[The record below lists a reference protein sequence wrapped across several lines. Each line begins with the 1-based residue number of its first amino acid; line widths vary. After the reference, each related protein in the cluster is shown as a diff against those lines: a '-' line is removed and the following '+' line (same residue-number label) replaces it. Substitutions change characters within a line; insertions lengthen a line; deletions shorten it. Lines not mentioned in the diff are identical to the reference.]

1 MNDLIIQNIK
11 QLILPKSTNRPLKGK
26 ELDELTT
33 IDNGT
38 VVVKDGT
45 IVYSGKYTDEYEA
58 KEMIDASDKVVS
70 PSLVEAHT
78 HLVHGGSRE
87 HEMALK
93 RQGVSYLEILEQG
106 GGILSTV
113 EATRN
118 TSEEDLLKKAEK
130 QVLTMMQHGVLTVE
144 AKSGYGLDKETE
156 LKQLRV
162 SNQLADKFN
171 LEMKHTFLGP
181 HAIPKDATSNQAF
194 LDEMIDMLPEAK
206 QYADFADIFC
216 ETGVFTIEESKKYME
231 AAKEAGFRVKIHAD
245 EIDPLGGLELAIDE
259 DAISADHLVA
269 SSEEGKQKL
278 NNSDTVAVILPGTT
292 FYLGKEQYA
301 DARGMI
307 DNNGAIAIATD
318 FNPGSCVTN
327 NLQLVMSIASLKLKL
342 TSNEIW
348 NAVTV
353 NAAKAIDSEAG
364 TINKGDRANIVLWDA
379 PNYEYI
385 LYHFGI
391 NHADKVIKDGR
402 IIFDNAISDSTI
414 NV

>member
-58 KEMIDASDKVVS
+58 KETIDASDKVVS

-181 HAIPKDATSNQAF
+181 HAIPKNATSNQAF
-194 LDEMIDMLPEAK
+194 LDEMIAMLPEAK

-245 EIDPLGGLELAIDE
+245 EIDPLGGLELAINE

>member
-11 QLILPKSTNRPLKGK
+11 QLILPKSTDRPLKGK

>member
-11 QLILPKSTNRPLKGK
+11 QLILPKSTDRPLKGK

-38 VVVKDGT
+38 VVVNDGK
-45 IVYSGKYTDEYEA
+45 IVYSGAYTDEYEA
-58 KEMIDASDKVVS
+58 KETIDGSDRVVS
-70 PSLVEAHT
+70 PALVEAHT

-87 HEMALK
+87 HEMSLK

-118 TSEEDLLKKAEK
+118 TAEEDLLKKAEK
-130 QVLTMMQHGVLTVE
+130 QLLTMMQYGVLTVE
-144 AKSGYGLDKETE
+144 AKSGYGLNKENE

-162 SNQLADKFN
+162 SNQLAEKYN
-171 LEMKHTFLGP
+171 IEMKHTFLGP
-181 HAIPKDATSNQAF
+181 HAIPKNAVSNQSF
-194 LDEMIDMLPEAK
+194 LDEMIEMLPEAK

-216 ETGVFTIEESKKYME
+216 ETGVFTIEESQKYME

-269 SSEEGKQKL
+269 SSDEGKRKL
-278 NNSDTVAVILPGTT
+278 YDSDTVAVILPGTT
-292 FYLGKEQYA
+292 FYLGKDKYA

-327 NLQLVMSIASLKLKL
+327 NLQLVMAIASLKLKL
-342 TSNEIW
+342 SSNEIW

-353 NAAKAIDSEAG
+353 NAAKAIDSNAG
-364 TINKGDRANIVLWDA
+364 TINKGDKANIVIWDA

-391 NHADKVIKDGR
+391 NHADKVIKDGEV
-402 IIFDNAISDSTI
+402 IFDNAVAFSAS
-414 NV
+414 NS